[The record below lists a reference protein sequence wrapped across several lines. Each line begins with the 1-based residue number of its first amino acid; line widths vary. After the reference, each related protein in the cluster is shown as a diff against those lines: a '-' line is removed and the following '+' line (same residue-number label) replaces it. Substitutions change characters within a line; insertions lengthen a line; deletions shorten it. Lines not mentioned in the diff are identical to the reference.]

1 MSAQPL
7 RTRRITCIGFDWRAE
22 VSLKETLALLRG
34 KTREPWQYTDELTA
48 DVVVYETHNALAQAM
63 VRRCATEGTGRVF
76 FPSSSEDDSVLT
88 LRYPFGASR
97 LVSCLDSASLQLQG
111 RQAATEHVE
120 APSLCQRLDD
130 ALRTPGTLAVAIRAG
145 GQQGWLSLP
154 ERELHWSQ
162 PLGVEEIAELLSGEV
177 EVEALG
183 PTEGAALRRLESAAR
198 HPAPA
203 EGLLWAIGIARSKGS
218 LLSRLDIAR
227 PCRLR
232 RWPDFGA
239 IGRRSLDI
247 RCASLLTQREMA
259 PSHLAMMAGIP
270 LGVMGNFLNAC
281 ALVGVLETG
290 KTLPAAAS
298 APQAAALPQESGL
311 GSMLRRIRTAL
322 ALGH

>member
-1 MSAQPL
+1 MSTHGSK
-7 RTRRITCIGFDWRAE
+7 TRRITCIGFDWRAE

-34 KTREPWQYTDELTA
+34 KTREPWQYSDELTA

-63 VRRCATEGTGRVF
+63 VRRAAAEDSGRVF
-76 FPSSSEDDSVLT
+76 FPSSSEDESVLT

-97 LVSCLDSASLQLQG
+97 LVACLDSASLQLQG
-111 RQAATEHVE
+111 RVPATDQAE

-130 ALRTPGTLAVAIRAG
+130 ALRSPGTLAVAIRAG
-145 GQQGWLSLP
+145 EQQGWLSLP
-154 ERELHWSQ
+154 ERALHWSQ
-162 PLGVEEIAELLSGEV
+162 PLGVDEIAGLLSGEV

-183 PTEGAALRRLESAAR
+183 PTEGAALRRLEAAAR

-218 LLSRLDIAR
+218 LLSRLDITR

-247 RCASLLTQREMA
+247 RCASLLTQRELA

-270 LGVMGNFLNAC
+270 LGVMGSFLNAC

-290 KTLPAAAS
+290 RLLPAAAP
-298 APQAAALPQESGL
+298 APQPAAASPESGL
-311 GSMLRRIRTAL
+311 GSVLRRIRTAL
-322 ALGH
+322 AIGQ